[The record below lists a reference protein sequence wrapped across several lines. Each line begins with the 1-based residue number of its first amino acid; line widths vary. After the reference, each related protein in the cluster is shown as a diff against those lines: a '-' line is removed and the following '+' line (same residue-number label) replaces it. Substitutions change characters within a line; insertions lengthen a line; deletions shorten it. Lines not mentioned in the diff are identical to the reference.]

1 MAEGTLHDVRGPAA
15 LEPAARWWKRISPK
29 LVPVFAV
36 VTALIVSMLFMMVT
50 KLATSGKV
58 DVGAQLNTT
67 GTAYSALIEGSL
79 GVVVNN
85 VLTADSLNLAK
96 TYIGNT
102 ETSARE
108 ANLAARTAAD
118 VATIGMDTALRYGEV
133 LARHTDVSDED
144 LAALGAAIPDIR
156 TIGDELLLKMKP
168 LLAGLDSLDAAAAK
182 TLIADT
188 AALNTL
194 TAEARTQWET
204 AVPAA
209 KDLSDAELLAAAKAI
224 QTFNL
229 SYVQNLSAQLDK
241 LSSLEL
247 TSTSPDAQDI
257 AAMTVLG
264 FDKARQ
270 QSAFAANL
278 QALGIL
284 DPLAL
289 SNQLRVVKDLYDDEL
304 LTDEN
309 VATGLTNDLAPL
321 LQNTLVVLRPNNQIL
336 FDHSTSPAGIIYSE
350 DKTPDDPSDDH
361 KPEVVYLHVGN
372 SAFLFFPANLE
383 SMLIRAIP
391 YIIAG
396 LAVALTF
403 KAGLFNIGAEGQLYI
418 AGTLAAWVGFSPIF
432 ADLSPWI
439 HVPLVIF
446 MGMLG
451 GLLWSGIAGLLKAY
465 TGAHEVINTIMLNFV
480 GVLLVDWLIKSNDP
494 VILLDTASSIPRT
507 PFVVDGAKL
516 PTFVSLPSVLFI
528 VAGIVTFAFGLWMR
542 RAALRQ
548 DMRAAIRPLVYGV
561 LVTVGGFFLTWISVR
576 GALHIG
582 LLIMIFMVWFTGWFL
597 NRTTLG
603 FELRTVGA
611 NPDAARYAGMN
622 VAFNIFLA
630 MALSGALAGL
640 AGAIEIS
647 GVQFAMQPGLFGGV
661 GFDALAVALLAR
673 SNPKNMIPAGLL
685 WGALLAGAGLMQT
698 RAEISIDLVKIIQA
712 LIIMFIAADAI
723 IRFLWRVP
731 EASAEEKEATLIAS
745 TGWGG

>member
-1 MAEGTLHDVRGPAA
+1 
-15 LEPAARWWKRISPK
+15 
-29 LVPVFAV
+29 
-36 VTALIVSMLFMMVT
+36 
-50 KLATSGKV
+50 
-58 DVGAQLNTT
+58 
-67 GTAYSALIEGSL
+67 
-79 GVVVNN
+79 
-85 VLTADSLNLAK
+85 
-96 TYIGNT
+96 
-102 ETSARE
+102 
-108 ANLAARTAAD
+108 
-118 VATIGMDTALRYGEV
+118 
-133 LARHTDVSDED
+133 
-144 LAALGAAIPDIR
+144 
-156 TIGDELLLKMKP
+156 
-168 LLAGLDSLDAAAAK
+168 
-182 TLIADT
+182 
-188 AALNTL
+188 
-194 TAEARTQWET
+194 
-204 AVPAA
+204 
-209 KDLSDAELLAAAKAI
+209 
-224 QTFNL
+224 
-229 SYVQNLSAQLDK
+229 
-241 LSSLEL
+241 
-247 TSTSPDAQDI
+247 
-257 AAMTVLG
+257 
-264 FDKARQ
+264 
-270 QSAFAANL
+270 
-278 QALGIL
+278 
-284 DPLAL
+284 
-289 SNQLRVVKDLYDDEL
+289 
-304 LTDEN
+304 
-309 VATGLTNDLAPL
+309 
-321 LQNTLVVLRPNNQIL
+321 
-336 FDHSTSPAGIIYSE
+336 
-350 DKTPDDPSDDH
+350 
-361 KPEVVYLHVGN
+361 
-372 SAFLFFPANLE
+372 
-383 SMLIRAIP
+383 
-391 YIIAG
+391 
-396 LAVALTF
+396 
-403 KAGLFNIGAEGQLYI
+403 
-418 AGTLAAWVGFSPIF
+418 
-432 ADLSPWI
+432 
-439 HVPLVIF
+439 
-446 MGMLG
+446 MLG

-516 PTFVSLPSVLFI
+516 PTFVSLPPVLFI
-528 VAGIVTFAFGLWMR
+528 VAGIVVFALGLWMR

-548 DMRAAIRPLVYGV
+548 DMRVAIRPLVYGV
-561 LVTVGGFFLTWISVR
+561 LVTVAGFFLTWVSVR